1 FSYNCSTVRIVA
13 GRSEGRVSGCPGLRC
28 AVQERRPRPTSFSHH
43 EKRIRRDQFRSRIT
57 RREFIP
63 ANFVLAYREENSS
76 RPISFSRHEKRIRH
90 GQFPSRVTRREFIAA
105 DFFLTSREQNLV
117 AGNFSLTPP
126 DQNPFRHLPCGL
138 GRHVAMWFTPAM

>member
-1 FSYNCSTVRIVA
+1 MVRPAIPWPYA
-13 GRSEGRVSGCPGLRC
+13 RFEKARREGIC
-28 AVQERRPRPTSFSHH
+28 PRPTSFSHH

-63 ANFVLAYREENSS
+63 ANFVLA
-76 RPISFSRHEKRIRH
+76 
-90 GQFPSRVTRREFIAA
+90 
-105 DFFLTSREQNLV
+105 SREQNLV